1 MPIPPLTIRV
11 LAQSNGPQHRGNGCG
26 STAWQEQAMRE
37 SSCCGPQK
45 GSRFALNLSTA
56 QLSAPLIVR
65 YSVLGRISDK
75 LIKRF
80 TDSRIA

>member
-1 MPIPPLTIRV
+1 MNEPRV
-11 LAQSNGPQHRGNGCG
+11 QGAIQTLG
-26 STAWQEQAMRE
+26 STAWQERAMLE
-37 SSCCGPQK
+37 SCCCPQK
-45 GSRFALNLSTA
+45 GSCLALNLSTA
-56 QLSAPLIVR
+56 QFSAPLIVR